1 MKRGI
6 ITIETKHI
14 MVTLSP
20 EGTIQMTTEE
30 IASLFNVTVASIER
44 HIKKIFA
51 GQMLFEYEVRTKH
64 VKLLGSKRCIIEYYN
79 LDMIIALSFRID
91 TYSSKAFRKWI
102 GKQILQSLKMKSL
115 PPIILQIPTHTG
127 KAN

>member
-6 ITIETKHI
+6 ITIETNHI
-14 MVTLSP
+14 RGTLSS

-30 IASLFNVTVASIER
+30 IASLFNVTVACIER

-51 GQMLFEYEVRTKH
+51 GKMLYECEVRTKH
-64 VKLLGSKRCIIEYYN
+64 VDMFGSKRCIIEYYN
-79 LDMIIALSFRID
+79 LDMIIALSFQID
-91 TYSSKAFRKWI
+91 TYSSKVFRKCI

-115 PPIILQIPTHTG
+115 PPIILQIPIHTG
-127 KAN
+127 EAN